1 MTDFKDREPALLRLS
16 KGAMREWYGLILGW
30 LLVMAVGGCLLWNV
44 ARARGLLPRGDSMM
58 LLVGIVIVCLSVLG
72 AVLWYC
78 RRSLL
83 QALFLPR
90 LPPDWIRAS
99 LCIQTALPSLAHA
112 SHSVLAC
119 HDASWERFCGGLLI
133 AEDLNPA
140 TAQCAPWETLDA
152 QACIN
157 RLEQLRESWQQ
168 ASQRRIQ
175 QQQRRY
181 WLEMVLVLIDH
192 GVSRPLH
199 DGSLPDVLML
209 RTECLLLGVDQG
221 PLVLN
226 DVPGV
231 FARRL
236 WLALQVLPEVQR
248 KQAHMQW
255 SLLHLLHD
263 LGREVKAL
271 DALAQLVL
279 VLAWNPEMDL
289 DQVEVAYAQAAEYRK
304 RICDWLVRAAQVIV
318 SEDSQV
324 RLDKYLLLLCPL
336 LSSLGG
342 DDIGYV
348 EALRPLH
355 TGFTRLYESRLRTLV
370 TLADEVEQQLGLR
383 LLSAPSSAVQSV
395 AQDSPLLDQ

>member
-30 LLVMAVGGCLLWNV
+30 LLVMAAGGCLLWNV

-58 LLVGIVIVCLSVLG
+58 LWGDRDRRFECVGCCTVVLPTQSFTG
-72 AVLWYC
+72 AV
-78 RRSLL
+78 SS
-83 QALFLPR
+83 PS
-90 LPPDWIRAS
+90 PPDWIRAS
-99 LCIQTALPSLAHA
+99 LCIQTALPSLEHA

-181 WLEMVLVLIDH
+181 WLEMVLVLLDH

-199 DGSLPDVLML
+199 DGSLPDVLVL

>member
-1 MTDFKDREPALLRLS
+1 
-16 KGAMREWYGLILGW
+16 
-30 LLVMAVGGCLLWNV
+30 
-44 ARARGLLPRGDSMM
+44 
-58 LLVGIVIVCLSVLG
+58 
-72 AVLWYC
+72 
-78 RRSLL
+78 
-83 QALFLPR
+83 
-90 LPPDWIRAS
+90 
-99 LCIQTALPSLAHA
+99 
-112 SHSVLAC
+112 
-119 HDASWERFCGGLLI
+119 
-133 AEDLNPA
+133 
-140 TAQCAPWETLDA
+140 
-152 QACIN
+152 
-157 RLEQLRESWQQ
+157 
-168 ASQRRIQ
+168 
-175 QQQRRY
+175 
-181 WLEMVLVLIDH
+181 
-192 GVSRPLH
+192 
-199 DGSLPDVLML
+199 
-209 RTECLLLGVDQG
+209 
-221 PLVLN
+221 
-226 DVPGV
+226 
-231 FARRL
+231 
-236 WLALQVLPEVQR
+236 
-248 KQAHMQW
+248 MQW